1 MLDYSG
7 VGLSRS
13 QCVFYV
19 ANDFILMLCVIS
31 CIINFHRSLS
41 MVNLSLCSHSAR
53 FVSLCAE
60 GGFIE
65 Y

>member
-13 QCVFYV
+13 QCIFYR

-31 CIINFHRSLS
+31 CIVHRSLS
-41 MVNLSLCSHSAR
+41 TANLSMCSHSAG
-53 FVSLCAE
+53 FVSLCVE
-60 GGFIE
+60 GGL